1 MERIQDTLGC
11 SFSAAN
17 RIKIRE
23 NSCVSFSS
31 DTFGCLRN
39 SSPLVCRFLY
49 YMELPFQLNL
59 FSFTFLRI
67 TELIVRGFIHTQ
79 YTVNMYQR

>member
-1 MERIQDTLGC
+1 MERIQDTVGC
-11 SFSAAN
+11 SFSAAD

-39 SSPLVCRFLY
+39 SSPFGYRFLY
-49 YMELPFQLNL
+49 YMELPFQLNSL
-59 FSFTFLRI
+59 PLSY
-67 TELIVRGFIHTQ
+67 E
-79 YTVNMYQR
+79 